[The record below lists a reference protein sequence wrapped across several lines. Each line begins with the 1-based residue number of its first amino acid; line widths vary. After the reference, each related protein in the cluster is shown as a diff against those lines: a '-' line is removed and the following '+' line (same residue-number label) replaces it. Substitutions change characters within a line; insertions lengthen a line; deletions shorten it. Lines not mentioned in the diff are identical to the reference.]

1 MHKNLFIEKHEA
13 VITLTDGIVY
23 GQRLEFCNSLWKP
36 MRLSLMRP
44 RRFFT
49 YDSQDDKLPVIFWIC
64 GGAFTEMNTNVWTPE
79 LSWFAKRGWA
89 IVSIEYS
96 VSSVTHFPTQIKEIR
111 QAIRY
116 TRANSQRFGIDP
128 LRCAVMGESAGGYL
142 SALTALSANRED
154 YDTIEYRDESSAVQ
168 AAVALYPITCPSE
181 MPVDPEK
188 ASLPLDIRSYPDLPS
203 LVDNETP
210 PFLLLHGDSD
220 SIVPYAQS
228 EKLNAAL
235 QSAGVCNDFLTING
249 ADHADPVFYQCETK
263 QLILE
268 FLNQYV

>member
-1 MHKNLFIEKHEA
+1 MQKDLFIEKHEA
-13 VITLTDGIVY
+13 VITLTDGIIY

-44 RRFFT
+44 RRFFS
-49 YDSQDDKLPVIFWIC
+49 YDPNDDKLPVIFWIC

-79 LSWFAKRGWA
+79 LAWFAKHGWA

-116 TRANSQRFGIDP
+116 TRANSLRLGINP

-142 SALTALSANRED
+142 SALTALSANCAD
-154 YDTIEYRDESSAVQ
+154 YDTNEYAGESSAVQ
-168 AAVALYPITCPSE
+168 AVVSLYPITCPSE

-188 ASLPLDIRSYPDLPS
+188 ASLPVDIQSYPDLP
-203 LVDNETP
+203 LMVDDETP
-210 PFLLLHGDSD
+210 PFLLLHGDND
-220 SIVPYAQS
+220 RIVPYEQS
-228 EKLNAAL
+228 EKLYAAL
-235 QSAGVCNDFLTING
+235 QKTGTDNDFLTIKG
-249 ADHADPVFYQCETK
+249 ADHADSAFYQCETK
-263 QLILE
+263 QMILE
-268 FLNQYV
+268 FLNKYV